1 MAKHRS
7 KQKFSAIWATQT
19 QLGEHFSMTAKEIG
33 QKLSELGLRIYD
45 EEQRQYVPTPQA
57 LADGLCTYT
66 PLKSGKPFYMW
77 HKAKISKMMQEKTQI
92 KPLSDKDVEY
102 REMALSLLELDKDAE
117 KGFDKAYYLFFD
129 SLSPKDIPTILAWAL
144 IEAHKESVEQKGK
157 ADGTAYQRL
166 RDGIEAK
173 DFPAINSQ
181 LERLGAD
188 IRLGE
193 HQDTSNT

>member
-1 MAKHRS
+1 MAKHGS
-7 KQKFSAIWATQT
+7 KQKFSATWATQT

-33 QKLSELGLRIYD
+33 QKLIELGLRTYD
-45 EEQRQYVPTPQA
+45 EEQHQYVPTPQA

-77 HKAKISKMMQEKTQI
+77 HKAKISKLMQEKTQVR
-92 KPLSDKDVEY
+92 PLSDKDVEY

-117 KGFDKAYYLFFD
+117 EGFDKAYYLFFD
-129 SLSPKDIPTILAWAL
+129 SLSPKDLPTILAWAL
-144 IEAHKESVEQKGK
+144 IEAHKEAVGQKGK
-157 ADGTAYQRL
+157 ADDTAYQRL
-166 RDGIEAK
+166 LEGIEAK
-173 DFPAINSQ
+173 DFPAINQQ

-188 IRLGE
+188 TRLGE